1 MVIMKR
7 KREREKKPF
16 NTAKEDRS
24 GRSDRGQRSFAEK
37 HKPQWW
43 NVST

>member
-7 KREREKKPF
+7 KREREKPF
-16 NTAKEDRS
+16 NTDKEDRS